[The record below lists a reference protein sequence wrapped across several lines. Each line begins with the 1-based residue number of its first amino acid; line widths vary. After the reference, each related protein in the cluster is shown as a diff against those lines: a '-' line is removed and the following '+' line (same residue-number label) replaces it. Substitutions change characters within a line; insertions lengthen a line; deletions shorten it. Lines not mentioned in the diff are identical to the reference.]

1 MGTIFVDNL
10 EPQSGTSLTVGASG
24 DTITIP
30 SGCTISN
37 SGSASG
43 FGKVLAVNAYQYIGT
58 TTASSTSFVD
68 VLEQTGIS
76 VVGQNSKFLIEILGG
91 SVYNGSD
98 KYMGFRC
105 QIKEDS
111 GSYSVIQNSNS
122 RDFGSLYGNS
132 SGALACATAWS
143 FYYTPTNT
151 SSLSTLSIKF
161 QIASVNTSGNVQ
173 FGYHDFA
180 GAGVDG
186 NMTYKVMEISA

>member
-1 MGTIFVDNL
+1 MSTIEVNSIQPL
-10 EPQSGTSLTVGASG
+10 SSGTTITLGASG
-24 DTITIP
+24 KTLNIP

-37 SGSASG
+37 SGTASG
-43 FGKVLAVNAYQYIGT
+43 FGKILSMNAYQYIGQ

-91 SVYNGSD
+91 GIYNGGD

-111 GSYSVIQNSNS
+111 GSYSVIQNSNN
-122 RDFGSLYGNS
+122 RDFGSLYGS
-132 SGALACATAWS
+132 STVVSGATAWS
-143 FYYTPTNT
+143 YYYTPTNT

-161 QIASVNTSGNVQ
+161 QIASINTSGNVQ

-186 NMTYKVMEISA
+186 NMTFKVMEVSA

>member
-1 MGTIFVDNL
+1 MALNTLPAGAFADDAISSDKINLANTFAFTGTVTGVAKIL
-10 EPQSGTSLTVGASG
+10 SM
-24 DTITIP
+24 
-30 SGCTISN
+30 
-37 SGSASG
+37 
-43 FGKVLAVNAYQYIGT
+43 NAYQYIGT
-58 TTASSTSFVD
+58 TTASSTSYVE

-91 SVYNGSD
+91 SIYNGSD

-122 RDFGSLYGNS
+122 RDFGSLYGDS
-132 SGALACATAWS
+132 SGALASATAWS

-161 QIASVNTSGNVQ
+161 EIASINTSGNVQ

-180 GAGVDG
+180 GRSIDG
-186 NMTYKVMEISA
+186 NMTFKVMEVSA